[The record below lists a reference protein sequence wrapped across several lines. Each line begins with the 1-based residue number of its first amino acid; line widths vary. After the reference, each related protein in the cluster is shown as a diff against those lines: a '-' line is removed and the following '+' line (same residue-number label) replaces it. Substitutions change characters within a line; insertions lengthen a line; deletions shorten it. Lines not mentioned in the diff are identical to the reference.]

1 MGTLQFELGP
11 IETEKSVLTM
21 PQQTGNCTVRS
32 ILEFLRF
39 ELIAQGLSINDA
51 SRIIESHW
59 QFAAMHDTKTMLD
72 ALDQAE
78 REALGFS
85 NPHSEPPQAQADD
98 ATPNQS
104 GENIQLAI
112 DMLTNPEILSS
123 ISGGAQPKLDS
134 DEMTAF
140 YKSIMEGARKK
151 LESYSGGAVEQKY
164 KGNK

>member
-85 NPHSEPPQAQADD
+85 NPHSEPPQAQAD
-98 ATPNQS
+98 
-104 GENIQLAI
+104 ENIQLAI